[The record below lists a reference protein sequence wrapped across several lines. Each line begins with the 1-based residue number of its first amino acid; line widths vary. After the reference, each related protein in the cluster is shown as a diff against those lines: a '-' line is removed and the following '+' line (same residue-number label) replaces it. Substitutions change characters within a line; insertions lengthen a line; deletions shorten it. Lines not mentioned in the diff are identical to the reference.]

1 MNTFQKTPNR
11 RTVILMIKRQLP
23 RWSDLKPILGFK
35 SPFSRSDA
43 VSRAV
48 TISQLRSI
56 GKAKTPRSVFDYTDG
71 AAGEELSYG
80 RALEAYR
87 RLEFHPHVLRDV
99 SVVDTSIS
107 IFGQK
112 SALPFVFSPTGFTRM
127 MHYQGEPA
135 VAKVAAEF
143 GIPYTLSTLGTTSI
157 EDLAT
162 AAPDTRKWFQLYLW
176 REKTTRYELVE
187 RAAAAGYEAIM
198 LTVDTVVGG
207 MRVRDVENGLTI
219 PPQLTLKTMADMAKY
234 PKWWGNLLTTKPLE
248 FSSLKSTGGTVAELM
263 NNIFDPSITM
273 KDVEWLKA
281 NWPGKLIVK
290 GVQNVNDAA
299 MLANAGVDAVVLSNH
314 GGRQLDRSVVP
325 LELLPSVKSAIS
337 DTKTQLFIDGGA
349 LSGSDIVGG
358 IGLGADA
365 VLVGRAYLYGI
376 MAGGEAG
383 VRRAAQILQ
392 GEVEQT
398 MRLMGITSLDQ
409 LTPDMV
415 RFRGQEKF

>member
-1 MNTFQKTPNR
+1 MG
-11 RTVILMIKRQLP
+11 KRQFP
-23 RWSDLKPILGFK
+23 RWSDLKPIIGFK
-35 SPFSRSDA
+35 SPFSRTDEVA
-43 VSRAV
+43 RAV

-56 GKAKTPRSVFDYTDG
+56 GKAKTPRAVFDYTDG
-71 AAGEELSYG
+71 AAGEELSYS
-80 RALEAYR
+80 RAYEAYR
-87 RLEFHPHVLRDV
+87 QLEFHPRVLRDV
-99 SVVDTSIS
+99 STVDTSIN
-107 IFGQK
+107 IFGTS
-112 SALPFVFSPTGFTRM
+112 SALPFIFSPTGFTRM
-127 MHYQGEPA
+127 MHYHGEVS

-157 EDLAT
+157 EDLAA
-162 AAPDTRKWFQLYLW
+162 AAPNTRKWFQLYLW
-176 REKTTRYELVE
+176 RDKTTRFELVD

-207 MRVRDVENGLTI
+207 MRVRDVKNGLTI
-219 PPQLTLKTMADMAKY
+219 PPQLTIKTMADMARY
-234 PKWWGNLLTTKPLE
+234 PKWWGNLLTSAPLE
-248 FSSLKSTGGTVAELM
+248 FASLKSTGGTVAELM
-263 NNIFDPSITM
+263 NSVFDPSITM
-273 KDVEWLKA
+273 KDVDWLKQ

-290 GVQNVNDAA
+290 GVQNVADAK
-299 MLANAGVDAVVLSNH
+299 MLADAGVDAVVLSNH

-337 DTKTQLFIDGGA
+337 GTSTQLFIDGGA

-383 VRRAAQILQ
+383 VRRVAQILQ

-398 MRLMGITSLDQ
+398 MRLMGITSMTE

-415 RFRGQEKF
+415 RFRKQATN

>member
-1 MNTFQKTPNR
+1 MS
-11 RTVILMIKRQLP
+11 KRQLP
-23 RWSDLKPILGFK
+23 SWSGLKPLLGFR
-35 SPFSRSDA
+35 SPFSRTDEVA
-43 VSRAV
+43 RAV
-48 TISQLRSI
+48 TISQLRDI
-56 GKAKTPRSVFDYTDG
+56 GKAKTPKAVFDYTDG
-71 AAGEELSYG
+71 AAGEELSFG
-80 RALEAYR
+80 RAYEAYR

-157 EDLAT
+157 EELAA
-162 AAPDTRKWFQLYLW
+162 AAPETRKWFQLYLW
-176 REKTTRYELVE
+176 RDKATRYELVQ
-187 RAAAAGYEAIM
+187 RAADAGYEAIM

-219 PPQLTLKTMADMAKY
+219 PPQLTFKTMADMARY
-234 PKWWGNLLTTKPLE
+234 PKWWGNLLTTRPLE
-248 FSSLKSTGGTVAELM
+248 FASLKSTGGTVADLM
-263 NNIFDPSITM
+263 NSVFDPSITM
-273 KDVEWLKA
+273 KDVEWLKD

-290 GVQNVNDAA
+290 GIQNVNDAL

-325 LELLPSVKSAIS
+325 LELLPSVKTAIS
-337 DTKTQLFIDGGA
+337 GTATQLFIDGGA

-365 VLVGRAYLYGI
+365 VLIGRAYLYGI

-415 RFRGQEKF
+415 RVRGQISS

>member
-1 MNTFQKTPNR
+1 MS
-11 RTVILMIKRQLP
+11 KRQLP
-23 RWSDLKPILGFK
+23 RWSSLKPLLGFK
-35 SPFSRSDA
+35 SPFSKADA
-43 VSRAV
+43 VTRAV
-48 TISQLRSI
+48 TISQLRDI
-56 GKAKTPRSVFDYTDG
+56 GKAKTPRAVFDYTDG

-80 RALEAYR
+80 RAYEAYR
-87 RLEFHPHVLRDV
+87 QIEFHPHVLRDV

-107 IFGQK
+107 VFGQK

-127 MHYQGEPA
+127 MHYHGEPA

-157 EDLAT
+157 EDLAA

-176 REKTTRYELVE
+176 RDKATRFDLVE
-187 RAAAAGYEAIM
+187 RAAAAGFEAIM

-219 PPQLTLKTMADMAKY
+219 PPQLTLKTMADMARY

-248 FSSLKSTGGTVAELM
+248 FASLKSTGGTVAELM
-263 NNIFDPSITM
+263 NNVFDPSVTM
-273 KDVEWLKA
+273 KDVEWLNE

-325 LELLPSVKSAIS
+325 LELLPSAKAAIS
-337 DTKTQLFIDGGA
+337 DTATQLFIDGGA

-415 RFRGQEKF
+415 RFRGQAKS

>member
-1 MNTFQKTPNR
+1 MS
-11 RTVILMIKRQLP
+11 KRQLP
-23 RWSDLKPILGFK
+23 SWSGLKPLLGFR
-35 SPFSRSDA
+35 SPFSRTDEVA
-43 VSRAV
+43 RAV
-48 TISQLRSI
+48 TISQLRDI
-56 GKAKTPRSVFDYTDG
+56 GKAKTPKAVFDYTDG

-80 RALEAYR
+80 RAYEAYR

-99 SVVDTSIS
+99 SVVDTSIP

-157 EDLAT
+157 EELAA
-162 AAPDTRKWFQLYLW
+162 AAPETRKWFQLYLW
-176 REKTTRYELVE
+176 RDKATRYELVQ
-187 RAAAAGYEAIM
+187 RAADAGYEAIM

-219 PPQLTLKTMADMAKY
+219 PPQLTFKTMADMARY
-234 PKWWGNLLTTKPLE
+234 PKWWGNLLTTRPLE
-248 FSSLKSTGGTVAELM
+248 FASLKSTGGTVADLM
-263 NNIFDPSITM
+263 NSVFDPSITM
-273 KDVEWLKA
+273 KDVEWLKD

-290 GVQNVNDAA
+290 GIQNVNDAV

-325 LELLPSVKSAIS
+325 LELLPSVKTAIS
-337 DTKTQLFIDGGA
+337 GTATQLFIDGGA

-365 VLVGRAYLYGI
+365 VLIGRAYLYGI

-415 RFRGQEKF
+415 RVRGQISS

>member
-1 MNTFQKTPNR
+1 MS
-11 RTVILMIKRQLP
+11 KRQLP
-23 RWSDLKPILGFK
+23 SWSGLKPLLGFR
-35 SPFSRSDA
+35 SPFSRTDEIA
-43 VSRAV
+43 RAV
-48 TISQLRSI
+48 TISQLRDI
-56 GKAKTPRSVFDYTDG
+56 GKAKTPKAVFDYTDG

-80 RALEAYR
+80 RAYEAYR

-157 EDLAT
+157 EDLAD
-162 AAPDTRKWFQLYLW
+162 AAPETRKWFQLYLW
-176 REKTTRYELVE
+176 REKATRYELVQ
-187 RAAAAGYEAIM
+187 RAADAGYEAIM

-219 PPQLTLKTMADMAKY
+219 PPQLTFKTIADMARY

-248 FSSLKSTGGTVAELM
+248 FASLKSTGGTVADLM
-263 NNIFDPSITM
+263 NSVFDPSITM
-273 KDVEWLKA
+273 KDVEWLKD

-290 GVQNVNDAA
+290 GVQNVNDAV

-325 LELLPSVKSAIS
+325 LELLPSVKTAIS
-337 DTKTQLFIDGGA
+337 GTATQLFIDGGA

-365 VLVGRAYLYGI
+365 VLIGRAYLYGI
-376 MAGGEAG
+376 MAGGESG
-383 VRRAAQILQ
+383 VRKAAQILK

-398 MRLMGITSLDQ
+398 MRLMGITALDQ

-415 RFRGQEKF
+415 RVRSQISS

>member
-1 MNTFQKTPNR
+1 MS
-11 RTVILMIKRQLP
+11 KRQLP
-23 RWSDLKPILGFK
+23 TWSGLKPLLGFK
-35 SPFSRSDA
+35 SPFSKADA
-43 VSRAV
+43 VARAV
-48 TISQLRSI
+48 TINQLRTI
-56 GKAKTPRSVFDYTDG
+56 GKAKTPRAVFDYTDG

-80 RALEAYR
+80 RASEAYR
-87 RLEFHPHVLRDV
+87 CLEFHPHVLRDV
-99 SVVDTSIS
+99 SVVDTTIS

-127 MHYQGEPA
+127 MHYHGESA

-157 EDLAT
+157 EDLA
-162 AAPDTRKWFQLYLW
+162 AVAPETRKWFQLYLW
-176 REKTTRYELVE
+176 RDKTTRYELVE

-207 MRVRDVENGLTI
+207 MRVRDVTNGLTI

-248 FSSLKSTGGTVAELM
+248 FASLKSTGGTVAELM
-263 NNIFDPSITM
+263 NSVFDPSITM

-281 NWPGKLIVK
+281 NWPGKLIIK

-325 LELLPSVKSAIS
+325 LELLPSAKAAMSGSSA
-337 DTKTQLFIDGGA
+337 QLFIDGGA
-349 LSGSDIVGG
+349 LSGSDVVGA

-415 RFRGQEKF
+415 RFRGQAKS

>member
-1 MNTFQKTPNR
+1 MG
-11 RTVILMIKRQLP
+11 KRQFP
-23 RWSDLKPILGFK
+23 RWSDLKPIIGFK
-35 SPFSRSDA
+35 SPFSRTSE

-56 GKAKTPRSVFDYTDG
+56 GKAKTPRAVFDYTDG

-80 RALEAYR
+80 RAYEAYR
-87 RLEFHPHVLRDV
+87 QLEFHPRVLRDV
-99 SVVDTSIS
+99 STVDTSIS
-107 IFGQK
+107 IFGTS
-112 SALPFVFSPTGFTRM
+112 SALPFIFSPTGFTRM
-127 MHYQGEPA
+127 MHYHGETA

-157 EDLAT
+157 EDLAA
-162 AAPDTRKWFQLYLW
+162 AAPNTRKWFQLYLW
-176 REKTTRYELVE
+176 RDKTTRYELVE
-187 RAAAAGYEAIM
+187 RAATAGYEAIM

-207 MRVRDVENGLTI
+207 MRVRDVKNGLTI
-219 PPQLTLKTMADMAKY
+219 PPQLTMKTMADMARY
-234 PKWWGNLLTTKPLE
+234 PKWWGNLLTSAPLE
-248 FSSLKSTGGTVAELM
+248 FASLKSTGGTVAELM
-263 NNIFDPSITM
+263 NSVFDPSITM
-273 KDVEWLKA
+273 KDVNWLKQ

-290 GVQNVNDAA
+290 GVQNVADAK
-299 MLANAGVDAVVLSNH
+299 MLADAGVDAVVLSNH

-325 LELLPSVKSAIS
+325 LELLPSVKSVIS
-337 DTKTQLFIDGGA
+337 GSSTQLFIDGGA
-349 LSGSDIVGG
+349 LSGSDVVGG

-365 VLVGRAYLYGI
+365 VLIGRAYLYGI

-398 MRLMGITSLDQ
+398 MRLMGITSLSE

-415 RFRGQEKF
+415 RFRDRAKS

>member
-1 MNTFQKTPNR
+1 MS
-11 RTVILMIKRQLP
+11 KRQLP

-43 VSRAV
+43 VSSAV
-48 TISQLRSI
+48 TISQLRNI
-56 GKAKTPRSVFDYTDG
+56 GKAKTPRAVFDYTDG

-80 RALEAYR
+80 RAYEAYR
-87 RLEFHPHVLRDV
+87 RLEFYPHVLRDV

-157 EDLAT
+157 EDLAA
-162 AAPDTRKWFQLYLW
+162 AAPDTRRWFQLYLW
-176 REKTTRYELVE
+176 RDKTTRYELVE
-187 RAAAAGYEAIM
+187 RAATAGYEAIM

-248 FSSLKSTGGTVAELM
+248 FASLKTTGGTVAELM
-263 NNIFDPSITM
+263 NSVFDPSITM

-290 GVQNVNDAA
+290 GVQNVNDAT

-325 LELLPSVKSAIS
+325 LELLPAVKSAIS
-337 DTKTQLFIDGGA
+337 GTDTQLFIDGGA
-349 LSGSDIVGG
+349 MSGSDIIGG

-392 GEVEQT
+392 SEVEQT
-398 MRLMGITSLDQ
+398 MRLMGITSLFQ

-415 RFRGQEKF
+415 QFRGQEKF

>member
-1 MNTFQKTPNR
+1 MS
-11 RTVILMIKRQLP
+11 KRQLP
-23 RWSDLKPILGFK
+23 SWSGLKPLLGFK
-35 SPFSRSDA
+35 SPFSKTDA

-48 TISQLRSI
+48 TINQLRTI
-56 GKAKTPRSVFDYTDG
+56 GKAKTPRAVFDYTDG

-80 RALEAYR
+80 RAYEAYR

-99 SVVDTSIS
+99 STIDASIS

-127 MHYQGEPA
+127 MHYQGEPV

-157 EDLAT
+157 EDLAA

-176 REKTTRYELVE
+176 REKATRYELVE
-187 RAAAAGYEAIM
+187 RAASAGYEAIM

-219 PPQLTLKTMADMAKY
+219 PPQLTFKTMADMAKY

-248 FSSLKSTGGTVAELM
+248 FASLKSTGGTVAELM
-263 NNIFDPSITM
+263 NSVFDPSITM
-273 KDVEWLKA
+273 KDVEWLKE

-325 LELLPSVKSAIS
+325 LELLPAVKAAIS
-337 DTKTQLFIDGGA
+337 ETDTQLFIDGGA
-349 LSGSDIVGG
+349 LSGSDVVGG

-365 VLVGRAYLYGI
+365 VLIGRAYLYGI

-398 MRLMGITSLDQ
+398 MRLMGITSLNQ
-409 LTPDMV
+409 LTPGMV
-415 RFRGQEKF
+415 RFRGQAKS

>member
-1 MNTFQKTPNR
+1 MS
-11 RTVILMIKRQLP
+11 KRQLP
-23 RWSDLKPILGFK
+23 SWSGLKPLLGFK
-35 SPFSRSDA
+35 SPFSKADS

-48 TISQLRSI
+48 TINQLRTI
-56 GKAKTPRSVFDYTDG
+56 GKARTPRAVFDYTDG

-80 RALEAYR
+80 RAYEAYR
-87 RLEFHPHVLRDV
+87 RLEFHPQVLRDV
-99 SVVDTSIS
+99 STVDTSIS

-127 MHYQGEPA
+127 MHYQGEPV

-157 EDLAT
+157 EDLAA

-176 REKTTRYELVE
+176 REKATRFDLVE
-187 RAAAAGYEAIM
+187 RAAASGYEAIM

-219 PPQLTLKTMADMAKY
+219 PPQLTFKTMADMAKY

-248 FSSLKSTGGTVAELM
+248 FASLKSTGGTVAELM
-263 NNIFDPSITM
+263 SNVFDPSITM
-273 KDVEWLKA
+273 KDVEWLKE

-325 LELLPSVKSAIS
+325 LELLPSVKAAIS
-337 DTKTQLFIDGGA
+337 GTDTQLFIDGGA
-349 LSGSDIVGG
+349 LSGSDVVGG

-365 VLVGRAYLYGI
+365 VLIGRAYLYGI

-392 GEVEQT
+392 SEVEQT

-415 RFRGQEKF
+415 RFRQH

>member
-1 MNTFQKTPNR
+1 MG
-11 RTVILMIKRQLP
+11 KRQLP
-23 RWSDLKPILGFK
+23 RWSDLKPIIGFK
-35 SPFSRSDA
+35 SPFSRTSE

-56 GKAKTPRSVFDYTDG
+56 GKAKTPRAVFDYTDG

-80 RALEAYR
+80 RAYEAYR
-87 RLEFHPHVLRDV
+87 QLEFHPRVLRDV
-99 SVVDTSIS
+99 STVDTSIT
-107 IFGQK
+107 IFGQS

-127 MHYQGEPA
+127 MHYHGETA

-157 EDLAT
+157 EDLAA
-162 AAPDTRKWFQLYLW
+162 AAPNTRKWFQLYLW
-176 REKTTRYELVE
+176 RDKATRYELVD
-187 RAAAAGYEAIM
+187 RAGAAGYEAIM

-207 MRVRDVENGLTI
+207 MRVRDVKNGLTI
-219 PPQLTLKTMADMAKY
+219 PPQLTLKTMADMARY
-234 PKWWGNLLTTKPLE
+234 PKWWGNLLTSAPLE
-248 FSSLKSTGGTVAELM
+248 FASLKSTGGTVAELM
-263 NNIFDPSITM
+263 NSVFDPSITM
-273 KDVEWLKA
+273 KDVEWLKE
-281 NWPGKLIVK
+281 NWLGKLIVK
-290 GVQNVNDAA
+290 GVQNVADAK
-299 MLANAGVDAVVLSNH
+299 MLADAGVDAVALSNH

-325 LELLPSVKSAIS
+325 LELLPSVKAAIS
-337 DTKTQLFIDGGA
+337 GSSTQLFIDGGA
-349 LSGSDIVGG
+349 LSGSDVVGG

-365 VLVGRAYLYGI
+365 VLIGRAYLYGI

-398 MRLMGITSLDQ
+398 MRLMGITSLAQ

-415 RFRGQEKF
+415 RFRDRAKS

>member
-1 MNTFQKTPNR
+1 
-11 RTVILMIKRQLP
+11 
-23 RWSDLKPILGFK
+23 
-35 SPFSRSDA
+35 
-43 VSRAV
+43 
-48 TISQLRSI
+48 
-56 GKAKTPRSVFDYTDG
+56 
-71 AAGEELSYG
+71 
-80 RALEAYR
+80 
-87 RLEFHPHVLRDV
+87 
-99 SVVDTSIS
+99 
-107 IFGQK
+107 
-112 SALPFVFSPTGFTRM
+112 M

-157 EDLAT
+157 EDLAA
-162 AAPDTRKWFQLYLW
+162 AAPETRKWFQLYLW
-176 REKTTRYELVE
+176 RDKTTRYELVE

-248 FSSLKSTGGTVAELM
+248 FASLKTTGGTVAELM
-263 NNIFDPSITM
+263 NSVFDPSITM

-337 DTKTQLFIDGGA
+337 DTNTQLFIDGGA

>member
-1 MNTFQKTPNR
+1 MG
-11 RTVILMIKRQLP
+11 KRQFP
-23 RWSDLKPILGFK
+23 RWSDLKPIIGFK
-35 SPFSRSDA
+35 SPFSRTSE

-56 GKAKTPRSVFDYTDG
+56 GKAKTPRAVFDYTDG

-80 RALEAYR
+80 RAYEAYR
-87 RLEFHPHVLRDV
+87 QLEFHPRVLRDV
-99 SVVDTSIS
+99 STVDTSIS
-107 IFGQK
+107 IFGTS

-127 MHYQGEPA
+127 MHYHGESA

-157 EDLAT
+157 EDLAA
-162 AAPDTRKWFQLYLW
+162 AAPNTRKWFQLYLW
-176 REKTTRYELVE
+176 RDKTTRYELVE
-187 RAAAAGYEAIM
+187 RAATAGYEAIM

-207 MRVRDVENGLTI
+207 MRVRDVKNGLTI
-219 PPQLTLKTMADMAKY
+219 PPQLTMKTMADMARY
-234 PKWWGNLLTTKPLE
+234 PKWWGNLLTSAPLE
-248 FSSLKSTGGTVAELM
+248 FASLKSTGGTVAELM
-263 NNIFDPSITM
+263 NSVFDPSITM
-273 KDVEWLKA
+273 KDVNWLKQ

-290 GVQNVNDAA
+290 GVQNVADAK
-299 MLANAGVDAVVLSNH
+299 MLADAGVDAVVLSNH

-325 LELLPSVKSAIS
+325 LELLPAVKSAIS
-337 DTKTQLFIDGGA
+337 GSSTQLFIDGGA
-349 LSGSDIVGG
+349 LSGSDVVGG

-365 VLVGRAYLYGI
+365 VLIGRAYLYGI

-398 MRLMGITSLDQ
+398 MRLMGITSLSE

-415 RFRGQEKF
+415 RFRDKAKS

>member
-1 MNTFQKTPNR
+1 
-11 RTVILMIKRQLP
+11 
-23 RWSDLKPILGFK
+23 
-35 SPFSRSDA
+35 
-43 VSRAV
+43 
-48 TISQLRSI
+48 
-56 GKAKTPRSVFDYTDG
+56 
-71 AAGEELSYG
+71 
-80 RALEAYR
+80 
-87 RLEFHPHVLRDV
+87 
-99 SVVDTSIS
+99 
-107 IFGQK
+107 
-112 SALPFVFSPTGFTRM
+112 
-127 MHYQGEPA
+127 
-135 VAKVAAEF
+135 
-143 GIPYTLSTLGTTSI
+143 
-157 EDLAT
+157 
-162 AAPDTRKWFQLYLW
+162 
-176 REKTTRYELVE
+176 
-187 RAAAAGYEAIM
+187 
-198 LTVDTVVGG
+198 
-207 MRVRDVENGLTI
+207 
-219 PPQLTLKTMADMAKY
+219 MADMAKY

-263 NNIFDPSITM
+263 NNLFDPSITM

-325 LELLPSVKSAIS
+325 LELLPSVKKAIS
-337 DTKTQLFIDGGA
+337 GTNTQLFIDGGA

>member
-1 MNTFQKTPNR
+1 MG
-11 RTVILMIKRQLP
+11 KRQFP
-23 RWSDLKPILGFK
+23 RWSDLKPLIGFK
-35 SPFSRSDA
+35 SPFSRSDE

-56 GKAKTPRSVFDYTDG
+56 GKAKTPRAVFDYTDG

-80 RALEAYR
+80 RAYEAYR
-87 RLEFHPHVLRDV
+87 QLEFHPRVLRDV
-99 SVVDTSIS
+99 STVDTSIT
-107 IFGQK
+107 IFGTS
-112 SALPFVFSPTGFTRM
+112 SALPFIFSPTGFTRM
-127 MHYQGEPA
+127 MHYHGETA

-157 EDLAT
+157 EDLAA
-162 AAPDTRKWFQLYLW
+162 AAPNTRKWFQLYLW
-176 REKTTRYELVE
+176 RDKTTRYELVE
-187 RAAAAGYEAIM
+187 RAATAGYEAIM

-207 MRVRDVENGLTI
+207 MRVRDVKNGLTI
-219 PPQLTLKTMADMAKY
+219 PPQLSVKTMADMARY
-234 PKWWGNLLTTKPLE
+234 PKWWGNLLTSAPLE
-248 FSSLKSTGGTVAELM
+248 FASLKSTGGTVAELM
-263 NNIFDPSITM
+263 NSVFDPSITM

-290 GVQNVNDAA
+290 GVQNVSDAK
-299 MLANAGVDAVVLSNH
+299 MLADAGVDAVVLSNH

-325 LELLPSVKSAIS
+325 LELLPAVKSAIS
-337 DTKTQLFIDGGA
+337 GSSIQLFIDGGA
-349 LSGSDIVGG
+349 LSGSDVVGG

-365 VLVGRAYLYGI
+365 VLIGRAYLYGI

-398 MRLMGITSLDQ
+398 MRLMGITSLSE

-415 RFRGQEKF
+415 RFSNQ

>member
-1 MNTFQKTPNR
+1 MG
-11 RTVILMIKRQLP
+11 KRQFP
-23 RWSDLKPILGFK
+23 RWSDLKPLIGFK
-35 SPFSRSDA
+35 SPFSRSDE

-56 GKAKTPRSVFDYTDG
+56 GKAKTPRAVFDYTDG

-80 RALEAYR
+80 RAYEAYR
-87 RLEFHPHVLRDV
+87 QLEFHPRVLRDV
-99 SVVDTSIS
+99 STVDTSIT
-107 IFGQK
+107 IFGTS
-112 SALPFVFSPTGFTRM
+112 SALPFIFSPTGFTRM
-127 MHYQGEPA
+127 MHYHGETA

-157 EDLAT
+157 EDLAA
-162 AAPDTRKWFQLYLW
+162 AAPNTRKWFQLYLW
-176 REKTTRYELVE
+176 RDKTTRYELVE
-187 RAAAAGYEAIM
+187 RAATAGYEAIM

-207 MRVRDVENGLTI
+207 MRVRDVKNGLTI
-219 PPQLTLKTMADMAKY
+219 PPQLSVKTMADMARY
-234 PKWWGNLLTTKPLE
+234 PKWWGNLLTSAPLE
-248 FSSLKSTGGTVAELM
+248 FASLKSTGGTVAELM
-263 NNIFDPSITM
+263 NSVFDPSITM

-290 GVQNVNDAA
+290 GVQNVVDAK
-299 MLANAGVDAVVLSNH
+299 MLADAGVDAVVLSNH

-337 DTKTQLFIDGGA
+337 GSSTQLFIDGGA
-349 LSGSDIVGG
+349 LSGSDVVGG

-365 VLVGRAYLYGI
+365 VLIGRAYLYGI

-398 MRLMGITSLDQ
+398 MRLMGITSLSE

-415 RFRGQEKF
+415 RFRNQLKY

>member
-1 MNTFQKTPNR
+1 MS
-11 RTVILMIKRQLP
+11 KRQFP
-23 RWSDLKPILGFK
+23 RWSDLKPIIGFK
-35 SPFSRSDA
+35 SPFSRSNEVA
-43 VSRAV
+43 SAV

-56 GKAKTPRSVFDYTDG
+56 GKAKTPRAVFDYTDG

-80 RALEAYR
+80 RAYEAYR
-87 RLEFHPHVLRDV
+87 QLEFHPRVLRDV
-99 SVVDTSIS
+99 STVDTSIS
-107 IFGQK
+107 IFGTS

-127 MHYQGEPA
+127 MHYHGETA

-157 EDLAT
+157 EDLAA
-162 AAPDTRKWFQLYLW
+162 AAPNTRKWFQLYLW
-176 REKTTRYELVE
+176 RDKTTRYELVE
-187 RAAAAGYEAIM
+187 RAATAGYEAIM

-207 MRVRDVENGLTI
+207 MRVRDVKNGLTI
-219 PPQLTLKTMADMAKY
+219 PPQLTMKTMADMARY
-234 PKWWGNLLTTKPLE
+234 PKWWGNLLTSTPLE
-248 FSSLKSTGGTVAELM
+248 FASLKSTGGTVAELM
-263 NNIFDPSITM
+263 NSVFDPSITM
-273 KDVEWLKA
+273 KDVNWLKQ

-290 GVQNVNDAA
+290 GVQNVADAKI
-299 MLANAGVDAVVLSNH
+299 LSDAGVDAVVLSNH

-337 DTKTQLFIDGGA
+337 GSSTQLFIDGGA
-349 LSGSDIVGG
+349 LSGSDVVGG

-365 VLVGRAYLYGI
+365 VLIGRAYLYGI

-415 RFRGQEKF
+415 RFRSQAKP

>member
-1 MNTFQKTPNR
+1 MT
-11 RTVILMIKRQLP
+11 KRQFP
-23 RWSDLKPILGFK
+23 KWSDLKPIIGFK

-48 TISQLRSI
+48 TISQLRNI
-56 GKAKTPRSVFDYTDG
+56 GKSKTPRAVFDYTDG

-80 RALEAYR
+80 RAYEAYR

-112 SALPFVFSPTGFTRM
+112 SALTFVFSPTGFTRM

-157 EDLAT
+157 EDLAA

-176 REKTTRYELVE
+176 RDNTTRYELVE

-248 FSSLKSTGGTVAELM
+248 FASLKSTGGTVAELM
-263 NNIFDPSITM
+263 NSVFDPSITM

-337 DTKTQLFIDGGA
+337 DTNTQLFIDGGA

-376 MAGGEAG
+376 MAGGERG
-383 VRRAAQILQ
+383 VQRVVEIMKRDFVNTMALTGARNIA
-392 GEVEQT
+392 EVQKIGA
-398 MRLMGITSLDQ
+398 R
-409 LTPDMV
+409 V
-415 RFRGQEKF
+415 RPL

>member
-1 MNTFQKTPNR
+1 MS
-11 RTVILMIKRQLP
+11 KRQLP
-23 RWSDLKPILGFK
+23 TWSGLKPLLGFK
-35 SPFSRSDA
+35 SPFSKADA
-43 VSRAV
+43 VTRAV
-48 TISQLRSI
+48 TISQLRDI
-56 GKAKTPRSVFDYTDG
+56 GKAKTPRAVFDYTDG

-80 RALEAYR
+80 RAYEAYR
-87 RLEFHPHVLRDV
+87 QIEFHPHVLRDV

-127 MHYQGEPA
+127 MHYHGEPA

-157 EDLAT
+157 EDLAA

-176 REKTTRYELVE
+176 RDKATRFDLVE
-187 RAAAAGYEAIM
+187 RAAAAGFEAIM

-219 PPQLTLKTMADMAKY
+219 PPQLTLKTMADMARY

-248 FSSLKSTGGTVAELM
+248 FASLKSTGGTVAELM
-263 NNIFDPSITM
+263 NNVFDPSVTM
-273 KDVEWLKA
+273 KDVEWLKQ
-281 NWPGKLIVK
+281 NWSGKLIVK
-290 GVQNVNDAA
+290 GVQNVNDSA

-325 LELLPSVKSAIS
+325 LELLPWAKAAIS
-337 DTKTQLFIDGGA
+337 DTATQLFIDGGA

-415 RFRGQEKF
+415 RFRGQAKS

>member
-1 MNTFQKTPNR
+1 MIPNHAI
-11 RTVILMIKRQLP
+11 VNLMSKRQLP
-23 RWSDLKPILGFK
+23 SWSGLKPLLGFK
-35 SPFSRSDA
+35 SPFSKADA

-48 TISQLRSI
+48 TINQLRTI
-56 GKAKTPRSVFDYTDG
+56 GKAKTPRAVFDYTDG

-80 RALEAYR
+80 RAYEAYR

-99 SVVDTSIS
+99 STVDTSIS

-127 MHYQGEPA
+127 MHYHGEPA

-157 EDLAT
+157 EDLAA

-176 REKTTRYELVE
+176 REKATRYELVE

-219 PPQLTLKTMADMAKY
+219 PPQLTFKTMADMAKY

-248 FSSLKSTGGTVAELM
+248 FASLKSTGGTVAELM
-263 NNIFDPSITM
+263 NSVFDPSITM
-273 KDVEWLKA
+273 KDVEWLKE

-325 LELLPSVKSAIS
+325 LELLPAVKAAIS
-337 DTKTQLFIDGGA
+337 GTETQLFIDGGA
-349 LSGSDIVGG
+349 LSGSDVVGG

-365 VLVGRAYLYGI
+365 VLIGRAYLYGI

-415 RFRGQEKF
+415 RIRER

>member
-1 MNTFQKTPNR
+1 MG
-11 RTVILMIKRQLP
+11 KRQFP
-23 RWSDLKPILGFK
+23 RWSDLKPIIGFK
-35 SPFSRSDA
+35 SPFSGGDE

-48 TISQLRSI
+48 AISQLRSI
-56 GKAKTPRSVFDYTDG
+56 AKSKTPRAVFDYTDG
-71 AAGEELSYG
+71 AAGEELSYT
-80 RALEAYR
+80 RAYEAFR
-87 RLEFHPHVLRDV
+87 RLEFHPRVLRDV
-99 SVVDTSIS
+99 SLVDTSIT
-107 IFGQK
+107 IFGTK
-112 SALPFVFSPTGFTRM
+112 SALPFIFSPTGFTRM
-127 MHYQGEPA
+127 MHYHGEPA

-157 EDLAT
+157 EDLAA

-176 REKTTRYELVE
+176 RDKATRYALVE

-207 MRVRDVENGLTI
+207 MRLRDVENGLTI
-219 PPQLTLKTMADMAKY
+219 PPQLTFKTMADMARY
-234 PKWWGNLLTTKPLE
+234 PKWWGNLLTSAPLE
-248 FSSLKSTGGTVAELM
+248 FASLKSTGGTVAELM
-263 NNIFDPSITM
+263 NSVFDPSITM
-273 KDVEWLKA
+273 KDVDWLKQ

-290 GVQNVNDAA
+290 GVQHVSDAK
-299 MLANAGVDAVVLSNH
+299 MLADVGVDAVVLSNH

-337 DTKTQLFIDGGA
+337 GTNTQLFIDGGA
-349 LSGSDIVGG
+349 LSGSDIVGAV
-358 IGLGADA
+358 GLGAAA

-398 MRLMGITSLDQ
+398 MRLMGITSLSE

-415 RFRGQEKF
+415 RFRQQVTD

>member
-1 MNTFQKTPNR
+1 MS
-11 RTVILMIKRQLP
+11 KRQFP
-23 RWSDLKPILGFK
+23 RWSDLKPIIGFK
-35 SPFSRSDA
+35 SPFSRSNE

-56 GKAKTPRSVFDYTDG
+56 GKAKTPRAVFDYTDG

-80 RALEAYR
+80 RAYEAYR
-87 RLEFHPHVLRDV
+87 QLEFHPRVLRDV
-99 SVVDTSIS
+99 STVDTSIT
-107 IFGQK
+107 IFGAS
-112 SALPFVFSPTGFTRM
+112 SALPFIFSPTGFTRM
-127 MHYQGEPA
+127 MHYHGETA

-157 EDLAT
+157 EDLAA
-162 AAPDTRKWFQLYLW
+162 AAPNTRKWFQLYLW
-176 REKTTRYELVE
+176 RDKTTRYELVE
-187 RAAAAGYEAIM
+187 RAATAGYEAIM

-207 MRVRDVENGLTI
+207 MRVRDVKNGLTI
-219 PPQLTLKTMADMAKY
+219 PPQLTIKTMADMARY
-234 PKWWGNLLTTKPLE
+234 PKWWGNLLTSAPLE
-248 FSSLKSTGGTVAELM
+248 FASLKSTGGTVAELM
-263 NNIFDPSITM
+263 NSVFDPSITM
-273 KDVEWLKA
+273 KDVEWLKE

-290 GVQNVNDAA
+290 GVQNVADAK
-299 MLANAGVDAVVLSNH
+299 MLSDAGVDAVVLSNH

-337 DTKTQLFIDGGA
+337 GSSTQLFVDGGA
-349 LSGSDIVGG
+349 LSGSDVVGG

-365 VLVGRAYLYGI
+365 VLIGRAYLYGI

-398 MRLMGITSLDQ
+398 MRLMGITSLAQ

-415 RFRGQEKF
+415 RFRGQAKS

>member
-1 MNTFQKTPNR
+1 MS
-11 RTVILMIKRQLP
+11 KRQLP
-23 RWSDLKPILGFK
+23 SWSGLKPLLGFK
-35 SPFSRSDA
+35 SPFSKTDA

-48 TISQLRSI
+48 TINQLRTI
-56 GKAKTPRSVFDYTDG
+56 GKAKTPRAVFDYTDG

-80 RALEAYR
+80 RAYEAYR
-87 RLEFHPHVLRDV
+87 RLEFHPNVLRDV
-99 SVVDTSIS
+99 SIVDTSIS

-127 MHYQGEPA
+127 MHYQGEPV

-157 EDLAT
+157 EDLAA

-176 REKTTRYELVE
+176 RDKTTRYELVE

-248 FSSLKSTGGTVAELM
+248 FASLKSTGGTVAELM
-263 NNIFDPSITM
+263 NSVFDPSITM
-273 KDVEWLKA
+273 KDVEWLKE

-290 GVQNVNDAA
+290 GVQNVNDAV
-299 MLANAGVDAVVLSNH
+299 MLANVGVDAVVLSNH

-325 LELLPSVKSAIS
+325 LELLPAVKAAIS
-337 DTKTQLFIDGGA
+337 GTDTQLFIDGGA
-349 LSGSDIVGG
+349 LSGSDVVGG

-365 VLVGRAYLYGI
+365 VLIGRAYLYGI

-383 VRRAAQILQ
+383 VRRVAQILQ

-415 RFRGQEKF
+415 RFRGQEKS

>member
-1 MNTFQKTPNR
+1 MS
-11 RTVILMIKRQLP
+11 KRQLP
-23 RWSDLKPILGFK
+23 TWSGLKPLLGFK
-35 SPFSRSDA
+35 SPFSKADA
-43 VSRAV
+43 VTRAV
-48 TISQLRSI
+48 TISQLRDI
-56 GKAKTPRSVFDYTDG
+56 GKAKTPRAVFDYTDG

-80 RALEAYR
+80 RAYEAYR
-87 RLEFHPHVLRDV
+87 QIEFHPHVLRDV

-107 IFGQK
+107 VFGQK

-127 MHYQGEPA
+127 MHYHGEPA

-157 EDLAT
+157 EDLAA

-176 REKTTRYELVE
+176 RDKATRFDLVE
-187 RAAAAGYEAIM
+187 RAAAAGFEAIM

-234 PKWWGNLLTTKPLE
+234 PKWWSNLLTTKPLE
-248 FSSLKSTGGTVAELM
+248 FASLKSTGGTVAELM
-263 NNIFDPSITM
+263 NNVFDPSVTM
-273 KDVEWLKA
+273 KDVEWLNE

-325 LELLPSVKSAIS
+325 LELLPSAKAAIS
-337 DTKTQLFIDGGA
+337 DTATQLFIDGGA

-415 RFRGQEKF
+415 RFRGQAKS

>member
-1 MNTFQKTPNR
+1 MIPNR
-11 RTVILMIKRQLP
+11 GIVKPMTKRQFP
-23 RWSDLKPILGFK
+23 KWSDLKPIIGFK
-35 SPFSRSDA
+35 SPFSKTDA

-48 TISQLRSI
+48 TINQLRTI
-56 GKAKTPRSVFDYTDG
+56 GKAKTPRAVFDYTDG

-80 RALEAYR
+80 RAYESYR

-143 GIPYTLSTLGTTSI
+143 DIPYTLSTLGTTSI
-157 EDLAT
+157 EDLAA
-162 AAPDTRKWFQLYLW
+162 AAPETRKWFQLYLW
-176 REKTTRYELVE
+176 RDKTTRYELVE

-248 FSSLKSTGGTVAELM
+248 FASLKSTGGTVAELM
-263 NNIFDPSITM
+263 NSVFDPSITM
-273 KDVEWLKA
+273 KDVEWLKE

-325 LELLPSVKSAIS
+325 LELLPAVKAAIS
-337 DTKTQLFIDGGA
+337 GTETQLFIDGGA
-349 LSGSDIVGG
+349 LSGSDVVGG

-365 VLVGRAYLYGI
+365 VLIGRAYLYGI

-392 GEVEQT
+392 SEVEQT

-415 RFRGQEKF
+415 RFRQH

>member
-1 MNTFQKTPNR
+1 MS
-11 RTVILMIKRQLP
+11 KRQLP
-23 RWSDLKPILGFK
+23 SWSGLKPLLGFR
-35 SPFSRSDA
+35 SPFSRTDEVA
-43 VSRAV
+43 RAV

-56 GKAKTPRSVFDYTDG
+56 GKAKTPRAVFDYTDG

-80 RALEAYR
+80 RAYEAYR

-157 EDLAT
+157 EELEA
-162 AAPDTRKWFQLYLW
+162 AAPETRKWFQLYLW
-176 REKTTRYELVE
+176 RDKATRYELVQ
-187 RAAAAGYEAIM
+187 RAADAGYEAIM

-219 PPQLTLKTMADMAKY
+219 PPQLTFKTMADMARY
-234 PKWWGNLLTTKPLE
+234 PKWWGNLLTTRPLE
-248 FSSLKSTGGTVAELM
+248 FASLKSTGGTVADLM
-263 NNIFDPSITM
+263 NSVFDPSITM
-273 KDVEWLKA
+273 KDVEWLKD

-290 GVQNVNDAA
+290 GIQNVNDAV

-325 LELLPSVKSAIS
+325 LELLPSVKAAI
-337 DTKTQLFIDGGA
+337 TGTATQLFIDGGA

-365 VLVGRAYLYGI
+365 VLIGRAYLYGI

-392 GEVEQT
+392 VEVEQT

-415 RFRGQEKF
+415 RFRGQAKS

>member
-1 MNTFQKTPNR
+1 MS
-11 RTVILMIKRQLP
+11 KRQLP

-48 TISQLRSI
+48 TISQLRDI
-56 GKAKTPRSVFDYTDG
+56 GKSKTPRAVFDYTDG

-80 RALEAYR
+80 RAYEAYR

-99 SVVDTSIS
+99 SVVDTSIT

-157 EDLAT
+157 EDLAA
-162 AAPDTRKWFQLYLW
+162 AAPDTRRWFQLYLW
-176 REKTTRYELVE
+176 RDKTTRYELVE

-234 PKWWGNLLTTKPLE
+234 PKWWSNLLTTKPLE
-248 FSSLKSTGGTVAELM
+248 FASLKTTGGTVAELM
-263 NNIFDPSITM
+263 NSVFDPSITM

-290 GVQNVNDAA
+290 GVQNVNDAV

-325 LELLPSVKSAIS
+325 LELLPAVKSALS
-337 DTKTQLFIDGGA
+337 GTNSQLFIDGGA
-349 LSGSDIVGG
+349 LSGSDVVGG

-376 MAGGEAG
+376 MAGGEPG
-383 VRRAAQILQ
+383 VRRSAQILQ

-409 LTPDMV
+409 LTPEMV
-415 RFRGQEKF
+415 QFRGQEKF

>member
-1 MNTFQKTPNR
+1 MIPNR
-11 RTVILMIKRQLP
+11 GIVKPMTKRQFP
-23 RWSDLKPILGFK
+23 KWSDLKPIIGFK

-48 TISQLRSI
+48 TISQLRNI
-56 GKAKTPRSVFDYTDG
+56 GKAKTPRAVFDYTDG

-80 RALEAYR
+80 RAYEAYR

-107 IFGQK
+107 IFGKK

-157 EDLAT
+157 EDLAAT
-162 AAPDTRKWFQLYLW
+162 APNTRKWFQLYLW
-176 REKTTRYELVE
+176 RDKTTRYELVE

-248 FSSLKSTGGTVAELM
+248 FASLKSTGGTVAELM
-263 NNIFDPSITM
+263 NSVFDPSITM

-299 MLANAGVDAVVLSNH
+299 MLAEAGVDAVL
-314 GGRQLDRSVVP
+314 
-325 LELLPSVKSAIS
+325 LEECSCVH
-337 DTKTQLFIDGGA
+337 
-349 LSGSDIVGG
+349 
-358 IGLGADA
+358 
-365 VLVGRAYLYGI
+365 
-376 MAGGEAG
+376 
-383 VRRAAQILQ
+383 RR
-392 GEVEQT
+392 
-398 MRLMGITSLDQ
+398 
-409 LTPDMV
+409 
-415 RFRGQEKF
+415 KN

>member
-1 MNTFQKTPNR
+1 MG
-11 RTVILMIKRQLP
+11 KRQFP
-23 RWSDLKPILGFK
+23 RWSDLKPIIGFK
-35 SPFSRSDA
+35 SPFSRTSE

-56 GKAKTPRSVFDYTDG
+56 GKAKTPRAVFDYTDG

-80 RALEAYR
+80 RAYEAFR
-87 RLEFHPHVLRDV
+87 QLEFHPRVLRDV
-99 SVVDTSIS
+99 STVDTSIT
-107 IFGQK
+107 IFGAS
-112 SALPFVFSPTGFTRM
+112 SALPFIFSPTGFTRM
-127 MHYQGEPA
+127 MHYHGETA

-157 EDLAT
+157 EDLAA
-162 AAPDTRKWFQLYLW
+162 AAPNTRNWFQLYLW
-176 REKTTRYELVE
+176 RDKTTRYELVE
-187 RAAAAGYEAIM
+187 RAATAGYEAIM

-207 MRVRDVENGLTI
+207 MRVRDVKNGLTI
-219 PPQLTLKTMADMAKY
+219 PPQLTIKTMADMARY
-234 PKWWGNLLTTKPLE
+234 PKWWGNLLTSAPLE
-248 FSSLKSTGGTVAELM
+248 FASLKSTGGTVAELM
-263 NNIFDPSITM
+263 NSVFDPSITM
-273 KDVEWLKA
+273 KDVEWLKE
-281 NWPGKLIVK
+281 NWQGKLIVK
-290 GVQNVNDAA
+290 GVQNVADAK
-299 MLANAGVDAVVLSNH
+299 MLADAGVDAVVLSNH

-325 LELLPSVKSAIS
+325 LELLPSVKAAIS
-337 DTKTQLFIDGGA
+337 GSSTQLFIDGGA
-349 LSGSDIVGG
+349 LSGSDVIGG

-365 VLVGRAYLYGI
+365 VLIGRAYLYGI

-415 RFRGQEKF
+415 RFRGQAKS

>member
-1 MNTFQKTPNR
+1 MS
-11 RTVILMIKRQLP
+11 KRQLP
-23 RWSDLKPILGFK
+23 TWSGLKPLLGFK
-35 SPFSRSDA
+35 SPFSKSDA
-43 VSRAV
+43 VARAV
-48 TISQLRSI
+48 TINQLRTI
-56 GKAKTPRSVFDYTDG
+56 GKAKTPRAVFDYTDG

-80 RALEAYR
+80 RAHEAYR

-127 MHYQGEPA
+127 MHYHGESA

-157 EDLAT
+157 EDLA
-162 AAPDTRKWFQLYLW
+162 AVAPETRKWFQLYLW
-176 REKTTRYELVE
+176 RDKATRYDLVE
-187 RAAAAGYEAIM
+187 RAAAAGFEAIM

-219 PPQLTLKTMADMAKY
+219 PPQLTLRTMADMARY

-248 FSSLKSTGGTVAELM
+248 FASLKSTGGTVAELM
-263 NNIFDPSITM
+263 NNVFDPSITM
-273 KDVEWLKA
+273 KDVEWLKE

-290 GVQNVNDAA
+290 GVQNVNDSA
-299 MLANAGVDAVVLSNH
+299 MLANSGVDAVVLSNH

-325 LELLPSVKSAIS
+325 LELLPSVKAAIS
-337 DTKTQLFIDGGA
+337 DTATQLFIDGGA
-349 LSGSDIVGG
+349 LSGSDVVGG

-415 RFRGQEKF
+415 RFRDQAKS

>member
-1 MNTFQKTPNR
+1 MS
-11 RTVILMIKRQLP
+11 KRQLP

-48 TISQLRSI
+48 TISQLRNI
-56 GKAKTPRSVFDYTDG
+56 GKSKTPRAVFDYTDG

-80 RALEAYR
+80 RAYEAYR

-107 IFGQK
+107 IFGEK

-157 EDLAT
+157 EDLAA
-162 AAPDTRKWFQLYLW
+162 AAPETRKWFQLYLW
-176 REKTTRYELVE
+176 RDKTTRYELVE

-248 FSSLKSTGGTVAELM
+248 FASLKTTGGTVAELM
-263 NNIFDPSITM
+263 NSVFDPSITM

-337 DTKTQLFIDGGA
+337 DTGTQLFIDGGA

-376 MAGGEAG
+376 MAGGEQG
-383 VRRAAQILQ
+383 VDRVVALLKAEI
-392 GEVEQT
+392 EMS
-398 MRLMGITSLDQ
+398 MRLLGITKLDE
-409 LTPDMV
+409 LTPDRV
-415 RFRGQEKF
+415 RIR